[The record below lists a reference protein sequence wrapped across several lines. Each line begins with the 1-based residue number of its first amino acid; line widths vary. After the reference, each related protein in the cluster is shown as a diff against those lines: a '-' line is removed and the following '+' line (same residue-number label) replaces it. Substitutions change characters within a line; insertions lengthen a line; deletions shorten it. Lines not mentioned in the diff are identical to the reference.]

1 MCNPMAYAAIA
12 ASTAQQIGQ
21 YQMGKAAHE
30 QSKSFAERNAVNARK
45 AFYQT
50 LKDLTARGQQEQ
62 EIIAKNTQQL
72 TAKIGQRRAAE
83 SQSAGENLVSARL
96 MDNTRAQLWADAN
109 AMSQAAMSRRN
120 INSMARSTHAQQ
132 ESRINQGWSQVPV
145 KPTFGI
151 GNILGI
157 GAAGLQGYASG
168 KAAGINE
175 WSDIF

>member
-50 LKDLTARGQQEQ
+50 LKDLTARGQQES

-72 TAKIGQRRAAE
+72 TAKIGQRRCPVVT
-83 SQSAGENLVSARL
+83 LVLWRGLLTLNRKAVLTKGGARFL
-96 MDNTRAQLWADAN
+96 
-109 AMSQAAMSRRN
+109 
-120 INSMARSTHAQQ
+120 
-132 ESRINQGWSQVPV
+132 
-145 KPTFGI
+145 
-151 GNILGI
+151 
-157 GAAGLQGYASG
+157 
-168 KAAGINE
+168 
-175 WSDIF
+175 